1 MTAAVQLLVIAKQPL
16 PRQVKTRLCP
26 PCTPVEAASL
36 AQAALNDTLA
46 AVAATNAARRAVVF
60 EGNPSGLP
68 EGFDVIPQRG
78 GSLDDR
84 LAAAFHDAGTPSLL
98 IGMDTPQITPQLL
111 RGAIAALDSP
121 DNDAVLG
128 LTLDGG
134 FWAIGLKE
142 ANENVFS
149 GVPMSTSET
158 GLAQRARLMS
168 LGYRCFMLPVLRD
181 IDFFKDACVVAAQI
195 RTSDFAYELGRV
207 WSRMASRIA

>member
-1 MTAAVQLLVIAKQPL
+1 MSAAVQLLVIAKQPV
-16 PRQVKTRLCP
+16 PRRVKTRLSP

-46 AVAATNAARRAVVF
+46 AVSATPAPRRVVVF
-60 EGNPSGLP
+60 EGNPSGVP

-78 GSLDDR
+78 RSLDER
-84 LAAAFHDAGTPSLL
+84 LAAAFYDAGSPSLL

-111 RGAIAALDSP
+111 SGAMAALEAP

-134 FWAIGLKE
+134 YWAIGLKE
-142 ANENVFS
+142 ANENAFS
-149 GVPMSTSET
+149 GIPMSTSET
-158 GLAQRARLMS
+158 GVAQRARLAS
-168 LGYRCFMLPVLRD
+168 LGYRCSMLPVLRD
-181 IDFFKDACVVAAQI
+181 VDFFEDACEVAAQI

-207 WSRMASRIA
+207 WSRMATRIA